1 MPVKISDNYDVIV
14 VGCGIAGSLIGAL
27 LSNKK
32 GKWGQVLKYHFSAA
46 AFPCS
51 AA

>member
-14 VGCGIAGSLIGAL
+14 VGCGIAGSLISAL

-32 GKWGQVLKYHFSAA
+32 EKWCQVLKYHFSAA
-46 AFPCS
+46 AFPYL
-51 AA
+51 